1 MYFFRFRS
9 IAKSYFRRSDGVILV
24 YDSTYERSFLNVR
37 EWIQTINESIS
48 KKVSVL
54 IVANKIDAREQAR
67 AQGRRVIEYDEGI
80 KLAKVFYYSI
90 LICV

>member
-1 MYFFRFRS
+1 
-9 IAKSYFRRSDGVILV
+9 
-24 YDSTYERSFLNVR
+24 
-37 EWIQTINESIS
+37 
-48 KKVSVL
+48 L